1 MIWKVMEFGLA
12 AAFLVL
18 IGKEVLDGKETVYP
32 QERDSAVVRER
43 GTLRP
48 GEDRVRADS
57 LFLWRTQEAARREV
71 GRMLRWR
78 EVDGG
83 VGQ

>member
-18 IGKEVLDGKETVYP
+18 IGKEVLDGKTVYP
-32 QERDSAVVRER
+32 QARDSAMVRER
-43 GTLRP
+43 RALRD
-48 GEDRVRADS
+48 GEAAVRADS
-57 LFLWRTQEAARREV
+57 LFLWRTQEEARREV